1 MITPNNP
8 YGGVNPLIDKMI
20 GNAYDVVKYVAS
32 HLKAIR
38 YVAENMDKVYEV
50 VHGYRHVYEATG
62 TGSSSLAFHIP
73 SELNSS
79 TIQGISMIAIDGD
92 QVYVPGPDTFEFGL
106 SNTEI
111 VVTIHASFL
120 NSALYRTTVHSIQT
134 TLLDGN

>member
-38 YVAENMDKVYEV
+38 YVAENMEKIHQV
-50 VHGYRHVYEATG
+50 VHGYRHVYEVPG
-62 TGSSSLAFHIP
+62 DGGSSLVFNIP
-73 SELNSS
+73 SELNAS

-92 QVYVPGPDTFEFGL
+92 WVYAPGPDTFEFGL
-106 SNTEI
+106 GNTEI

-120 NSALYRTTVHSIQT
+120 NSALYRTTVHSLQT